1 MTSNCAGHKDRNCC
15 HIGMDRVMS
24 AMPSCS
30 ISRSVEE
37 PFGALVTAFSARLR
51 ELQSVA
57 LLRID
62 GAQHAASTH
71 PSPARS
77 LLDGLPGAAQSQRR
91 SSLHRTWRSLR
102 YALSSERTP
111 LSFLHRTVKSAQVH
125 TGKRTRLGAQA
136 AGNPWLC
143 RARTAGNPKGIQLSA
158 RSSALQCR
166 TSSLLQ
172 N

>member
-1 MTSNCAGHKDRNCC
+1 
-15 HIGMDRVMS
+15 MS
-24 AMPSCS
+24 VMPSCS

-77 LLDGLPGAAQSQRR
+77 MIDGLPGAAQSRRR
-91 SSLHRTWRSLR
+91 SSLHRTWRPLR
-102 YALSSERTP
+102 YTLSSVRRPVSFFHRTP
-111 LSFLHRTVKSAQVH
+111 T
-125 TGKRTRLGAQA
+125 
-136 AGNPWLC
+136 
-143 RARTAGNPKGIQLSA
+143 TA
-158 RSSALQCR
+158 
-166 TSSLLQ
+166 
-172 N
+172 